1 MTKKLKC
8 SLALAAAGSLCLLQ
22 TLPAFA
28 ATAKSEIDQ
37 LKQQVQQLMQQ
48 NQQLN
53 KRLGEMEKNIEA
65 QPAAGQPASA
75 EEQARHKSMIE
86 EEVARQVKEQGNGP
100 NINQYVSLSGS
111 IEGDYK
117 LGKDFSGDHSSEF
130 VLDTVDLIFD
140 IKVTDWATGTIV
152 VEYDGTE
159 GNEDLYIDEAHVTLG
174 KTEGFP
180 FFLTG
185 GKIYAPFGN
194 FATNMIQDPLT
205 QTLGEINGAG
215 VIVSVEKNGFTAS
228 LFSYN
233 GMNEGGD
240 PADAD
245 NDSINGFGASL
256 AYSYE
261 QEDRGFN
268 AGIAWV
274 NNIADS
280 STITDYLE
288 SNADG
293 TKPEVYS
300 LNDQVPGLA
309 LNLGGKYKAFSLITE
324 YVTALDS
331 FAATEV
337 AYGAPD
343 AVGAEPSAWNSEL
356 AYTTSI
362 LDKETVFAVGFQ
374 KSWESVALEL
384 PEHRYIASAAVVIFD
399 GTTLTFEYYHD
410 EDYSLSD
417 GGTGNSGNGFTTR
430 LAYEF

>member
-1 MTKKLKC
+1 MTKTLKR
-8 SLALAAAGSLCLLQ
+8 SLALAAAGSFCLLQ
-22 TLPAFA
+22 TLPAVA
-28 ATAKSEIDQ
+28 ATSQSEIDQ

-53 KRLGEMEKNIEA
+53 KRLGEMEKNI
-65 QPAAGQPASA
+65 QTPPATGQTVSE

-86 EEVARQVKEQGNGP
+86 EEVARQVKEKGSGP
-100 NINQYVSLSGS
+100 NINQFVSLSGS

-117 LGKDFSGDHSSEF
+117 LGKEFSGDHYSEF
-130 VLDTVDLIFD
+130 VLDTVELIMD
-140 IKVTDWATGTIV
+140 VKVTDWATGKIV
-152 VEYDGTE
+152 IDYDGDD
-159 GNEDLYIDEAHVTLG
+159 EDRFYLDEAHITLG
-174 KTEGFP
+174 KTENFP

-185 GKIYAPFGN
+185 GKIYAPFGD
-194 FATNMIQDPLT
+194 FSTNMIQDPLT
-205 QTLGEINGAG
+205 QQLGEINPKG
-215 VIVSVEKNGFTAS
+215 VIAGYEKNGFTATV
-228 LFSYN
+228 FSYN

-240 PADAD
+240 PADTD
-245 NDSINGFGASL
+245 NDTINGFGASL

-261 QEDRGFN
+261 QEDRAFN

-288 SNADG
+288 DNGIYS
-293 TKPEVYS
+293 VY
-300 LNDQVPGLA
+300 DQVPGLA
-309 LNLGGKYKAFSLITE
+309 LNLGGKYKAFSLTTE

-331 FAATEV
+331 FDVTEV
-337 AYGAPD
+337 AFNAPEI

-362 LDKETVFAVGFQ
+362 LDKETVFAVGYQ
-374 KSWESVALEL
+374 KSWEAVALEL
-384 PEHRYIASAAVVIFD
+384 PEHRYIASAAIVIFD
-399 GTTLTFEYYHD
+399 GTTLAFEYYHD